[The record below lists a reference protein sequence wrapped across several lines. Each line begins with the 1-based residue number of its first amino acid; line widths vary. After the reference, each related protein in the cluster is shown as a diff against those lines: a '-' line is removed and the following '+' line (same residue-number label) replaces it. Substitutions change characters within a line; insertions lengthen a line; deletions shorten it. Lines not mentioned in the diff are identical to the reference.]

1 MSRKSVRR
9 DKGEGSISQ
18 RKDGT
23 WTGRLTIG
31 KTKDGRQKIKA
42 FYGKTESEVKKK
54 MKQYTVDS
62 IKNGHIDISKET
74 VEQYMT
80 DWLENTKRIELKPTS
95 YDRLENTCKHHIF
108 PEIGW
113 LQIATVTPFDIQK
126 LITKKS
132 ETLSYSSVK
141 KIYEAINAA
150 FKLAVQ
156 RELIAKSP
164 VVGIAL
170 PKSAE
175 KRRSDIYFL
184 SDYQIQKIKE
194 EINRDY
200 SRGKTGTYRLGAAFI
215 LLLNTG
221 MRLGEALALEWDD
234 VDFEKRTISITKDLA
249 HVKNRTG
256 NGSNYLHV
264 VQQRPKTND
273 SVRTINLNSGALEAL
288 QRLKEVNGK
297 FKYVLANSAGHHT
310 THRTFDKA
318 FRAIQKHCGISP
330 QVGVHALRHTFAS
343 VLFKNGIDVKT
354 VSTILGHSS
363 TSITYNTYIHL
374 INEQK
379 AEAMKI
385 VDSI

>member
-31 KTKDGRQKIKA
+31 KTKDGGQKIKA
-42 FYGKTESEVKKK
+42 FYGKTENEVKKK

-62 IKNGHIDISKET
+62 IKNGYIDISKET

-80 DWLENTKRIELKPTS
+80 NWLENTKRIELKPTS

-126 LITKKS
+126 LITQKS
-132 ETLSYSSVK
+132 MTLSYSSVK

-150 FKLAVQ
+150 FNLAVQ

-170 PKSAE
+170 PKNTE
-175 KRRSDIYFL
+175 RRNSDVYFF
-184 SDYQIQKIKE
+184 SEYQIQKIKE

-200 SRGKTGTYRLGAAFI
+200 VKGKTGTYRLGAAFN

-221 MRLGEALALEWDD
+221 MRVGEALALEWED
-234 VDFEKRTISITKDLA
+234 VDFDKRTISITKDLA
-249 HVKNRTG
+249 QIKNRNKDG
-256 NGSNYLHV
+256 NNYVYV
-264 VQQRPKTND
+264 VQQKPKTKG
-273 SVRTINLNSGALEAL
+273 SVRVINMNSGAMEAL
-288 QRLKEVNGK
+288 QRLKKINGM
-297 FKYVLANSAGHHT
+297 FKYVLANSTGHHT

-318 FRAIQKHCGISP
+318 FRSIQKHCGISP

-343 VLFKNGIDVKT
+343 ILFKNGIDVKT
-354 VSTILGHSS
+354 VSAILGHAS

-379 AEAMKI
+379 VEAMKI
-385 VDSI
+385 IDNI